1 MEIFKKYSSGDPCKG
16 QGKKFRVSSSK
27 RAVSKQMFVFHQS
40 FYWHLTETCLATVHR
55 QHYCSI
61 HGLESAHTVPTASE
75 RTQGEEPGMQ
85 CLGGRQEG
93 HGKQGFYFD
102 FAQACWSYEDASA
115 WMYAGQTHPLG
126 DWCKTS
132 NGVRRKPTQESIC
145 DALTSP
151 CSCVFLFSHQTM
163 FHAWQQVSFARCGLS
178 DVRLQRFV

>member
-1 MEIFKKYSSGDPCKG
+1 M
-16 QGKKFRVSSSK
+16 
-27 RAVSKQMFVFHQS
+27 
-40 FYWHLTETCLATVHR
+40 
-55 QHYCSI
+55 
-61 HGLESAHTVPTASE
+61 
-75 RTQGEEPGMQ
+75 
-85 CLGGRQEG
+85 LGWKARR
-93 HGKQGFYFD
+93 GKQGFYFD
-102 FAQACWSYEDASA
+102 FAQTCWSYEDASA